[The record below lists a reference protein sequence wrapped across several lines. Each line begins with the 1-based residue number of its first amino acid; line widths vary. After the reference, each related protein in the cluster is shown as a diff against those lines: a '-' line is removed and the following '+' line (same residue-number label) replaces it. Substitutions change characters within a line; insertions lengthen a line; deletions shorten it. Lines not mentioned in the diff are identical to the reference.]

1 MRTFRTKVLFPVLGL
16 AAGTLAALVLVEGV
30 AKIVDVRQLHRKH
43 HLVSRITRTSEIPG
57 VRYEMV
63 PGISTVTPGYD
74 TVVSINGH
82 GFRGKETTLEKAPGT
97 YRIAVVGDSI
107 SFGRYLGDEDIFPAL
122 LEKRMNSSGR
132 HAERVE
138 VINASLSGRDTWEEL
153 ALLEHKVL
161 PMSPDLVVLEI
172 CLNDHIRLHYPEDG
186 GSLSGAGLFG
196 ELAWWQYSSFLK
208 FLDGRVQG
216 FREYHVKVVRRI
228 GLYQPAGNEVTR
240 NYFINPRDMIRL
252 EDHWEEWSRALL
264 RIRDL
269 AKESGA
275 EVMFVVFPIKYHIKY
290 GYLETAPEL
299 TRLAAENDI
308 PFLDLAPTYAKEG
321 ITVYMDNLHPM
332 RRGHR
337 LAAKKIQ
344 DVIEDRFLRPEVTTG
359 TGFGKQ

>member
-1 MRTFRTKVLFPVLGL
+1 MGLVLG
-16 AAGTLAALVLVEGV
+16 TLVALVLAEGM
-30 AKIVDVRQLHRKH
+30 AKVVDVRRLSKRNRI
-43 HLVSRITRTSEIPG
+43 VSRITRTSDIPG

-74 TVVSINGH
+74 TMVSINSL
-82 GFRGKETTLEKAPGT
+82 GFRGKEVPLEKPPGT
-97 YRIAVVGDSI
+97 YRIAVLGDSI
-107 SFGRYLGDEDIFPAL
+107 SFGRYLDGKDVFPVQ

-132 HAERVE
+132 HSERVE

-172 CLNDHIRLHYPEDG
+172 CLNDHIRLPYPEEG
-186 GSLSGAGLFG
+186 GSVRGVGLFG
-196 ELAWWQYSSFLK
+196 ELAWWQYSSLLK
-208 FLDGRVQG
+208 FLDERVGG
-216 FREYHVKVVRRI
+216 FREYHVKAARKL
-228 GLYQPAGNEVTR
+228 GFYQPAGTELTGT
-240 NYFINPRDMIRL
+240 YFINPRDMVRL

-269 AKESGA
+269 AEESGA

-290 GYLETAPEL
+290 GYTETAPEL

-308 PFLDLAPTYAKEG
+308 AFLDLAPVYAPLG
-321 ITVYMDNLHPM
+321 INVYMDDLHPW
-332 RRGHR
+332 RRGHH

-344 DVIEDRFLRPEVTTG
+344 ELIEARFLLPEVTAS
-359 TGFGKQ
+359 TGFRKQ